1 MSIENVEELK
11 AQNLDVLTCHSS
23 LLKKKKMS
31 LGQIIAGMMKQN
43 GQETFTNK
51 SEFYQVLLHKPSENN
66 CQVDTEAQN

>member
-1 MSIENVEELK
+1 
-11 AQNLDVLTCHSS
+11 
-23 LLKKKKMS
+23 MS

-43 GQETFTNK
+43 GQETFINK